1 MANTYTQIFIQFVF
15 APKFRA
21 SLIQPIWEDELY
33 KYITGIVQNNKHKM
47 LAINGTSDHLH
58 IFVGFHTTQSISDL
72 MQDIK
77 ANSSKWI
84 NEKKFLKSRFE
95 WQEGYGG
102 FSYSKSQVA
111 DVIQYI
117 KNQKEHHRKVTF
129 AEEYRLFLK
138 KFEIEYNEKYV
149 FQEPE

>member
-15 APKFRA
+15 VPKFRA